1 MNNFNLNQSNNA
13 TYLEYK
19 RIDYAKIA
27 LALEDVL
34 GAIPL
39 QSLSPGRHPI
49 VDMTDTLDGKVRLH
63 LMSSGGEEYYTS
75 AAERFSEIIK
85 KNFDDYKKMGF
96 EVNLCKKYMTVKRQI
111 MLTLQD

>member
-1 MNNFNLNQSNNA
+1 MHA
-13 TYLEYK
+13 YLFLFQK
-19 RIDYAKIA
+19 SHM

-39 QSLSPGRHPI
+39 QSLPPGRHPI

-75 AAERFSEIIK
+75 APERFLDIIK
-85 KNFDDYKKMGF
+85 QNFDDYKKMGF
-96 EVNLCKKYMTVKRQI
+96 EVNLCVEVSRGGRRVERIEIGRNQSEKKN
-111 MLTLQD
+111 